1 MCNVEKFHRLE
12 YMVKSLRKASA
23 EDIQQAV
30 SGFLTTEGLSPNALY
45 FEDQP
50 IVLKAM
56 EYADNAPL
64 VRALLECGA
73 NVHWKD
79 HNGNGLLH
87 YAMHSAW
94 ENCSAA
100 DGFNPTAIDV
110 LLNKGLTFDDRNN
123 VGQTPMFA
131 LCWPLSYPPSSVG
144 LGMAVEYNLVPNAA
158 RLLQWIAQRN
168 NNMFATDFW
177 GHSFLHST
185 HFEQYAEQ
193 FPPYKNLGPVFQ
205 LYRDLEQ
212 AHKIHSSLEISASN
226 PTKRKI

>member
-1 MCNVEKFHRLE
+1 MCNVEKYQRLE
-12 YMVKSLRKASA
+12 YIVKSLRKTSA

-45 FEDQP
+45 FEDQS

-64 VRALLECGA
+64 VRSLLECGA
-73 NVHWKD
+73 NVYWKD

-87 YAMHSAW
+87 YAMHIAW
-94 ENCSAA
+94 EACSAA
-100 DGFNPTAIDV
+100 DGFNPTVIDV

-123 VGQTPMFA
+123 AGQTPMFA

-144 LGMAVEYNLVPNAA
+144 LEMVVEYNLIPNGQ
-158 RLLQWIAQRN
+158 RLLQWIAERN
-168 NNMFATDFW
+168 NNMFATDFS

-193 FPPYKNLGPVFQ
+193 FPPYQRLENVFRP
-205 LYRDLEQ
+205 YIDLQQ
-212 AHKIHSSLEISASN
+212 AQKIRTSLEISASN